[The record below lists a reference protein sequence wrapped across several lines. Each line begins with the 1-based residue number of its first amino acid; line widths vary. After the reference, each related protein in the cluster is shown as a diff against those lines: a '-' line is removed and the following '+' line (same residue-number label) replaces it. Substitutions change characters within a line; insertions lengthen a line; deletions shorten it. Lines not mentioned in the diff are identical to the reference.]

1 MASYRDT
8 LALLRNIGIIAHID
22 AGKTTL
28 TERILYYTGC
38 IHRMGEVHDGNA
50 TMDFLPEEQERGITI
65 ASACTSCVWDGHHI
79 NIIDTP
85 GHVDFTIEVDRSL
98 RVLDGVVGV
107 FCAVG
112 GVEPQS
118 ETVWRQS
125 NTYHIPKLVFINKM
139 DRPGA
144 DFSGVLTSMRE
155 KLGALPLPLQI
166 PVGEGSDFCG
176 VIDLLQMQK
185 IVFDPAT
192 QGEKYI
198 TLPLEESE
206 RLMAES
212 WHDQLMEML
221 SEDHDDI
228 MEMYLSGKE
237 VPVTR
242 LKEAIREGTLAMTF
256 VPVYAGSALKNIGV
270 QPFLDGVNAF
280 LPSPLDV
287 RPAQGIDPLTHTQ
300 KSFEPAANAPL
311 SALAFKVNMSTG
323 RKIVL
328 LRIYSGTL
336 KAGDIVY
343 NATRG
348 VSERVSRLF
357 TLHADHQEK
366 ILEARAGQIVA
377 AAGMKE
383 TKTADTLCSAAD
395 PLILERISEYKPV
408 ISLALEP
415 KNSGEEKKLEQAL
428 DQVSQEDPTLVVDR
442 DKDTNQIILSGMGE
456 LHLDVVL
463 ERLRREFKVELRS
476 GRPQVVYQE
485 TIAGTCEASGEF
497 ERQLGDEFHYGW
509 VRLAVEPLPRGQG
522 NSIRCELDENTWPQ
536 RFIDAGIQG
545 IEDGMQSG
553 VLKGY
558 PVQDVRVRI
567 LEFTAKNQPGSEVGF
582 RMAAVAALK
591 KALSGAAPLLLEP
604 IMAVEIGVPEEF
616 VGECISL
623 LGAKG
628 AKIENLFDR
637 AGQKSIQAL
646 APLGRMFGFSTA
658 LRSATQGRAG
668 LSMTFD
674 RFDVLV

>member
-1 MASYRDT
+1 MTAHKDS
-8 LALLRNIGIIAHID
+8 LARLRNIGIIAHID

-28 TERILYYTGC
+28 TERILYYTGR
-38 IHRMGEVHDGNA
+38 IHRMGEVHDGGA
-50 TMDFLPEEQERGITI
+50 TMDFMPEEQERGITI
-65 ASACTSCVWDGHHI
+65 ASACTSCVWGGHDI

-118 ETVWRQS
+118 ETVWRQA
-125 NTYHIPKLVFINKM
+125 NTYKIPKIAFVNKM

-144 DFSGVLTSMRE
+144 NFSSVLMSMRE
-155 KLGALPLPLQI
+155 KLSVLPLPLQI
-166 PVGEGSDFCG
+166 PVGEGGDFSA
-176 VIDLLQMQK
+176 VIDLLGMQK
-185 IVFDPAT
+185 IVFDDAS
-192 QGEKYI
+192 QGEKYSSF
-198 TLPLEESE
+198 PLKEDE
-206 RLMAES
+206 RLLAEP
-212 WHDQLMEML
+212 WREQLLEML
-221 SEDHDDI
+221 SEKYDDI
-228 MEMYLSGKE
+228 MEMYLGGE
-237 VPVTR
+237 DVPMDR
-242 LKEAIREGTLAMTF
+242 LKEAIREGTLTMSF

-287 RPAQGIDPLTHTQ
+287 PPAQGIDPLTQ
-300 KSFEPAANAPL
+300 KPKSFETTTKAPL
-311 SALAFKVNMSTG
+311 SALAFKVSMASG
-323 RKIVL
+323 HKVVL

-343 NATRG
+343 NATQG
-348 VSERVSRLF
+348 VTERVARLF
-357 TLHADHQEK
+357 TMHADHQEK
-366 ILEARAGQIVA
+366 LLEARAGQIVA
-377 AAGMKE
+377 AAGMKV
-383 TKTADTLCSAAD
+383 TKTADTLCSEGD

-415 KNSGEEKKLEQAL
+415 KNSGEEEKLEQAL
-428 DQVSQEDPTLVVDR
+428 DKVGQEDPTLLVDR
-442 DKDTNQIILSGMGE
+442 DKDTDQIILSGMGE

-463 ERLRREFKVELRS
+463 ERLRREFKVELRA

-485 TIAGTCEASGEF
+485 TIAGSCEASGEF
-497 ERQLGDEFHYGW
+497 ERQLGDDFHYGR
-509 VRLAVEPLPRGQG
+509 VRLVVESLPRGRG
-522 NSIRCELDENTWPQ
+522 NSIHCEFGEDTWPQ
-536 RFIDAGIQG
+536 RFIDAGVQG

-567 LEFTAKNQPGSEVGF
+567 LEFAANGTPGSEVGF

-591 KALSGAAPLLLEP
+591 NALSAAEPLLLEP
-604 IMAVEIGVPEEF
+604 IMAVEISVPEEF
-616 VGECISL
+616 VGECIGL
-623 LGAKG
+623 LGSKG

-637 AGQKSIQAL
+637 AGQKNIQAL
-646 APLGRMFGFSTA
+646 APLGRMFGFSTS

-668 LSMTFD
+668 LNMTFD
-674 RFDVLV
+674 RFDVLA